1 MNCSLPQAGGVL
13 CPEAEAPPG
22 SRGTWPQCSKSLLQV
37 RYSLGGPEMGEAK
50 QLETQLM
57 SPAVL
62 IPTAEM
68 LVQVPLG
75 LGHCIIIFLLH
86 LTQIDDYFLI
96 LLFLVSQ

>member
-13 CPEAEAPPG
+13 RPEAEAPLGARALGHSAP
-22 SRGTWPQCSKSLLQV
+22 RAYCRCL
-37 RYSLGGPEMGEAK
+37 SLGGPEMGEAK

-75 LGHCIIIFLLH
+75 LGHCIVILLLH

>member
-1 MNCSLPQAGGVL
+1 MPRLGGHL

-22 SRGTWPQCSKSLLQV
+22 AGERVLGRSAPGAFCRCPDP
-37 RYSLGGPEMGEAK
+37 GGPEMGEAN

-62 IPTAEM
+62 IPSAEM
-68 LVQVPLG
+68 LVQVPRG
-75 LGHCIIIFLLH
+75 PRHCFLIL
-86 LTQIDDYFLI
+86 LLRWMQTDEYFLI